1 MYKYSF
7 RAECIH
13 DVLDYLAVVA
23 EIAKVVSLTVSQD
36 AMFPD
41 CDVEIVT
48 TLSLGELQLGATRVD
63 DAHLIQETMRPMCQR
78 KN

>member
-36 AMFPD
+36 AMFPG
-41 CDVEIVT
+41 CYVEIVT
-48 TLSLGELQLGATRVD
+48 TLSLGEL
-63 DAHLIQETMRPMCQR
+63 
-78 KN
+78 